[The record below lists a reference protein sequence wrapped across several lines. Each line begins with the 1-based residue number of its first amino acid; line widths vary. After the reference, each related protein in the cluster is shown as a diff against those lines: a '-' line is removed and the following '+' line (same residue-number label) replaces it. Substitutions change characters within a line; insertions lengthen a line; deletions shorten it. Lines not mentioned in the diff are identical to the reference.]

1 MPKTQTQYII
11 HYQYEWEYDPSPRLL
26 LHKLYEEDGYLMA
39 DTDTII
45 DRYDF
50 TEEDIWE
57 LLSTHDIKELGEF
70 YVDDF
75 LSPES
80 MLTLE
85 LPTQANAWVEAVM
98 KGTLTNV

>member
-1 MPKTQTQYII
+1 MAKTQYII

-26 LHKLYEEDGYLMA
+26 LHELYEEDGYLMA

-50 TEEDIWE
+50 TEEDITE
-57 LLSTHDIKELGEF
+57 LLATHDLKDLGDF

>member
-11 HYQYEWEYDPSPRLL
+11 HYQFEWEYDPSPRLL
-26 LHKLYEEDGYLMA
+26 LHKLYEEDGDTMA
-39 DTDTII
+39 DTDIII

-50 TEEDIWE
+50 TDEDVWE
-57 LLSTHDIKELGEF
+57 LLSTHDIKDLGDF
-70 YVDDF
+70 YASEF

-85 LPTQANAWVEAVM
+85 LPTQAEAWVKSLQEERN
-98 KGTLTNV
+98 G